1 MILAD
6 TSIVVELLRTRS
18 PRLQSLVVS
27 NSAAICGPT
36 RTEILHATR
45 DAKHR
50 QQLITALGLFQQI
63 SIPDSLWDEAGD
75 NLAALRTA
83 GTTVSLA
90 DVLIATVAISNNLEL
105 WTRDQDFTLMQKVL
119 PTLRLFQEPP

>member
-6 TSIVVELLRTRS
+6 TSIVVEFLRTRS

-27 NSAAICGPT
+27 QSAAICGPT

-45 DAKHR
+45 DPRHR
-50 QQLITALGLFQQI
+50 QQLVTALGLFQQI
-63 SIPDSLWDEAGD
+63 SIPDTLWDEAGD
-75 NLAALRTA
+75 NLAALRVA
-83 GTTVSLA
+83 GRTVSLA

-105 WTRDQDFTLMQKVL
+105 WTRDLDFTKMQK
-119 PTLRLFQEPP
+119 